1 MRNQLKTLSGLIM
14 LLMFLLLVVGCSG
27 QKTSNEG
34 SKQGKGGEVE
44 LKDPDEVGYPDEI
57 TYWTE
62 LVPNVAATSKS
73 LKDVGVYQELEK
85 ITGTKVN
92 FKHPSGEGTDITEQF
107 NLMVASGKLPDV
119 IEYTWRTVPKGPDA
133 AIDAGTI
140 IRLNELIENYAP
152 NLNRYLNENP
162 EVKKMVTTDAGNI
175 YTFPFLRGDESL
187 MVFMGK
193 IIRQDWLDKLNL
205 EVPSTIGEWEEVLIA
220 FKNQDPNGN
229 GKADEIPLM
238 VQLNDFKY
246 IGAFVGAYGI
256 HAQFYNDNGTVKYGS
271 IQPEFKEFLKT
282 MNRWYKEGLLDPDF
296 AAIDSK
302 LMDAKVTNNQ
312 LGSFFG
318 FSGGGIGKYTGLMK
332 DKNPDF
338 KLSPTPN
345 PSLKE
350 GEKAATGHLENA
362 YSGMHSAAISG
373 TAKNPEEIVKWLDFA
388 YSEEGHML
396 FNFGIEGVTYEMI
409 DGYPT
414 YTKEITDNPEGL
426 PVTQALG
433 KYIRAS
439 YGGPLIQ
446 DKRYLEQY
454 FELPEQKEAVKIWG
468 ESAENKI
475 NMPPITLNAE
485 ESEEFNSIMSDLNT
499 YYDETVIKFIM
510 GEEPLSSFDD
520 FVATLEGMGIERAI
534 ELEQAA
540 LDRYMAR

>member
-1 MRNQLKTLSGLIM
+1 MKTLSRLFLLLI
-14 LLMFLLLVVGCSG
+14 FLLLVVGCSG
-27 QKTSNEG
+27 NETSSEGNE
-34 SKQGKGGEVE
+34 KEGEEIE
-44 LKDPDEVGYPDEI
+44 LKDPAEVGYPDEI

-73 LKDVGVYQELEK
+73 LNDVAAYQELEK
-85 ITGTKVN
+85 ITGTKVE

-119 IEYTWRTVPKGPDA
+119 IEYNWRTVPNGPDH
-133 AIDAGTI
+133 AIEAGTI
-140 IRLNELIENYAP
+140 IRLNELIEHYAP
-152 NLNRYLNENP
+152 NLNQYLNENP
-162 EVKKMVTTDAGNI
+162 EVKKMVTTDDGNI
-175 YTFPFLRGDESL
+175 YTLPFLRGDESL
-187 MVFMGK
+187 MVFLGM
-193 IIRQDWLDKLNL
+193 ITRQDWLDKLNL
-205 EVPSTIGEWEEVLIA
+205 DVPSTISEWEEVLTA
-220 FKNQDPNGN
+220 FKNEDPNGN
-229 GKADEIPLM
+229 GEMDEIPLV
-238 VQLNDFKY
+238 VQLNDFKN

-271 IQPEFKEFLKT
+271 IQPEFKEFLTT
-282 MNRWYKEGLLDPDF
+282 MNSWYEKGLLDPDF

-302 LMDAKVTNNQ
+302 LMDAKVTNEQ

-318 FSGGGIGKYTGLMK
+318 FSGGGIGKYTGLME

-338 KLSPTPN
+338 KLSPAPN

-350 GEKAATGHLENA
+350 GEKAATGHLEHA

-373 TAKNPEEIVKWLDFA
+373 SAENPEEIVKWLDFA

-396 FNFGIEGVTYEMI
+396 FNFGIEGESYEMI

-414 YTKEITDNPEGL
+414 YTEEITDNPDGL
-426 PVTQALG
+426 PMTQALG

-454 FELPEQKEAVKIWG
+454 YELPEQKEAAKIWG
-468 ESAENKI
+468 ETAENKI
-475 NMPPITLNAE
+475 NLPPITLSAE

-499 YYDETVIKFIM
+499 YYDETVIRFIM
-510 GEEPLSSFDD
+510 GEEPIDNFDD
-520 FVATLEGMGIERAI
+520 FVETLKGMGIERAI
-534 ELEQAA
+534 ELQQAA
-540 LDRYMAR
+540 LDRYLAR

>member
-1 MRNQLKTLSGLIM
+1 MPKTMKTLSGLF
-14 LLMFLLLVVGCSG
+14 LLLLFFLLVVGCSG
-27 QKTSNEG
+27 NETSSDGNE
-34 SKQGKGGEVE
+34 QGKGEEIE
-44 LKDPDEVGYPDEI
+44 LKDPAEVGYPDEI

-73 LKDVGVYQELEK
+73 LNEVAAYQELEK
-85 ITGTKVN
+85 ITGTKVE
-92 FKHPSGEGTDITEQF
+92 FKHPSGEGSDITEQF

-119 IEYTWRTVPKGPDA
+119 IEYNWRTVPNGPDQ
-133 AIDAGTI
+133 AIEAGTI
-140 IRLNELIENYAP
+140 IRLNELIEHYAP
-152 NLNRYLNENP
+152 NLNQYLNENP
-162 EVKKMVTTDAGNI
+162 EVRKMVTTDDGNI

-187 MVFMGK
+187 MVFLGM
-193 IIRQDWLDKLNL
+193 IMRQDWLDKLNL
-205 EVPSTIGEWEEVLIA
+205 EVPSTISEWEEVLTA
-220 FKNQDPNGN
+220 FKNEDPNGN
-229 GKADEIPLM
+229 GEMDEIPLM
-238 VQLNDFKY
+238 VQLNDFKH

-271 IQPEFKEFLKT
+271 IQPEFKEFLTT
-282 MNRWYKEGLLDPDF
+282 MNKWYKKGLLDPDF
-296 AAIDSK
+296 AAVDSK

-338 KLSPTPN
+338 KLSPAPN

-350 GEKAATGHLENA
+350 GEKAATGHLEHA

-373 TAKNPEEIVKWLDFA
+373 TAENPEEIVKWLDFA

-396 FNFGIEGVTYEMI
+396 FNFGIEGESYEMK
-409 DGYPT
+409 DGSPT
-414 YTKEITDNPEGL
+414 YTEEITDNPDGL
-426 PVTQALG
+426 PMTQALG

-454 FELPEQKEAVKIWG
+454 YELPEQKEAVKIWG
-468 ESAENKI
+468 ETAENKI
-475 NMPPITLNAE
+475 NLPPITLNAE

-510 GEEPLSSFDD
+510 GEEPLDHFDD
-520 FVATLEGMGIERAI
+520 FVETLKGMGIERAI
-534 ELEQAA
+534 ELQQAA